1 MRLGKRVSG
10 CDCTLNSMGLVRM
23 CGSVNTSFSAM
34 ALDSVAQFLKESNSI
49 LIIIIL
55 VINVFKKKFIVLY
68 LGRKNNSNSKTI
80 SRLCTMSQYKLWK
93 ETMIGINTR
102 TKDATILNAGSG
114 KCEAIPRATVPQSCT
129 W

>member
-1 MRLGKRVSG
+1 MYLKK
-10 CDCTLNSMGLVRM
+10 NH
-23 CGSVNTSFSAM
+23 SA
-34 ALDSVAQFLKESNSI
+34 VPGE
-49 LIIIIL
+49 
-55 VINVFKKKFIVLY
+55 
-68 LGRKNNSNSKTI
+68 KNNNNSKTI